1 VPVLRS
7 DNRKVVDAL
16 AEGST
21 LYAMAEGKPVALL
34 TWDGALAHPL
44 RLFNL

>member
-1 VPVLRS
+1 
-7 DNRKVVDAL
+7 
-16 AEGST
+16 
-21 LYAMAEGKPVALL
+21 MAEGKPVALL